1 MTDRRIIR
9 EKLTAY
15 VKAQLDNKAA
25 GNTNPIFVFI
35 GVEQYV
41 NMDVFEKYIVDK
53 STFGQNGNK
62 ELFSPTWF
70 ANVFA
75 TLNTV
80 LGNPDMEYT
89 ILSFAQFSYLISY
102 IQPDFFKSRLIL
114 VRDGFRSLL
123 PLSKKDYIEKTGQEN
138 IEERSEAMPT
148 YMAEQLQVGEN
159 YFYSIKLPV
168 EDFNTLYVFTEHKAL
183 ELLPDDNTHLVIDT
197 VSDPYGLDIFLNQC
211 LIDEDFNKSV
221 IVKVFK
227 KQPMNKQAKEM
238 LEKVNW
244 LLGQFGGQ
252 LFEFDEKEVK
262 QEFNPSEETTALLHQ
277 YWGEKASFR
286 ELRVYKNP
294 DYGKEIISISQGL
307 IVETIINEY
316 KKAKA
321 GEDFKDLFLTAP
333 TGAGKSL
340 LFQLPAFYVS
350 QNNDVTVVVS
360 PLIALMKDQVEQ
372 IRQERG
378 YQKVFFLNS
387 ELSLIDRDRV
397 IEDCQNGEI
406 DVLYLS
412 PELLLSY
419 DITYF
424 IGKTR
429 KLGLLVIDEAHLIT
443 TWGRDF
449 RVDYWFLGQHVNKIR
464 KNTDYRFPMVA
475 VTATAI
481 YGGDND
487 MVFDSVNSLYM
498 HDPHLFIGEV
508 KRNNITFV
516 IDNHEKYKSN
526 YDSEKEKET
535 VKFVEDI
542 AEVGV
547 KTIVYAPY
555 RKHIDN
561 LVQRLE
567 ADGKE
572 GVAVAY
578 HSGLTPDNKNLA
590 YSSFKDNEAKVMIST
605 KAFGMGVDIPDIQLV
620 YHHAPSGLLPDYV
633 QEVGRA
639 ARKPE
644 INGFAALSYALED
657 QRYSKIL
664 HGISALRHFQIR
676 EVLNKINKMFVANDK
691 KRNMLVSADDFGY
704 IFDNTVD
711 YDQKVM
717 TSLMMIEKD
726 YLAKYRFN
734 VLIAR
739 PKKLFVKVF
748 CRVNRLGLNM
758 LKQKYAGSYKPLS
771 VNGEYTIVELDLDRI
786 WKKSFCDKSFPM
798 IKREFYEGSLFQDEY
813 VECKPQIKVSFSLDI
828 DFKQANRVLVE
839 MLDTIQTT
847 LANLAGHYFSSDEL
861 ETALETRIKK
871 KETREK
877 LVKFL
882 LATYSGRL
890 SGPNQVDNDAFLQRR
905 RNARQEEQYRV
916 LNSQY
921 ANNFAKLKRRMQ
933 RLFEGVADNTAS
945 VFTSNGSEY
954 LLNYIRL
961 GSLMEILG
969 IGTYESRGGDK
980 PMIFIRINDPR
991 RILRDATDTNY
1002 RNSLLTNIERRHKS
1016 SSDIFDHFFLHSFEN
1031 EDRWNFIEDFFL
1043 GESNDEL
1050 FAKYPGGER
1059 NHIDI
1064 VSYVKSHMGESY
1076 QESSKSMNK
1085 GKNGISTFEPKEGK
1099 KYYSNDLLTIDGLTR
1114 RVGKWLIEAPMELDK
1129 VRRKFNLS
1137 IDKEIYTVLMSKL
1150 RNYHFPYYRDSVG
1163 LKLKIDFPGYDQ
1175 PVMASV
1181 PYQNEPVK
1189 FYTWWRKNEDKVAM
1203 SKKELIELLIKVN
1216 EMNPNALVKKHR
1228 EILAKLKS

>member
-1 MTDRRIIR
+1 
-9 EKLTAY
+9 
-15 VKAQLDNKAA
+15 
-25 GNTNPIFVFI
+25 
-35 GVEQYV
+35 
-41 NMDVFEKYIVDK
+41 
-53 STFGQNGNK
+53 
-62 ELFSPTWF
+62 
-70 ANVFA
+70 
-75 TLNTV
+75 
-80 LGNPDMEYT
+80 
-89 ILSFAQFSYLISY
+89 
-102 IQPDFFKSRLIL
+102 
-114 VRDGFRSLL
+114 
-123 PLSKKDYIEKTGQEN
+123 
-138 IEERSEAMPT
+138 
-148 YMAEQLQVGEN
+148 
-159 YFYSIKLPV
+159 
-168 EDFNTLYVFTEHKAL
+168 
-183 ELLPDDNTHLVIDT
+183 
-197 VSDPYGLDIFLNQC
+197 
-211 LIDEDFNKSV
+211 
-221 IVKVFK
+221 
-227 KQPMNKQAKEM
+227 
-238 LEKVNW
+238 
-244 LLGQFGGQ
+244 
-252 LFEFDEKEVK
+252 
-262 QEFNPSEETTALLHQ
+262 
-277 YWGEKASFR
+277 
-286 ELRVYKNP
+286 
-294 DYGKEIISISQGL
+294 
-307 IVETIINEY
+307 
-316 KKAKA
+316 
-321 GEDFKDLFLTAP
+321 
-333 TGAGKSL
+333 
-340 LFQLPAFYVS
+340 
-350 QNNDVTVVVS
+350 
-360 PLIALMKDQVEQ
+360 
-372 IRQERG
+372 
-378 YQKVFFLNS
+378 
-387 ELSLIDRDRV
+387 
-397 IEDCQNGEI
+397 
-406 DVLYLS
+406 
-412 PELLLSY
+412 
-419 DITYF
+419 
-424 IGKTR
+424 
-429 KLGLLVIDEAHLIT
+429 
-443 TWGRDF
+443 
-449 RVDYWFLGQHVNKIR
+449 
-464 KNTDYRFPMVA
+464 
-475 VTATAI
+475 
-481 YGGDND
+481 
-487 MVFDSVNSLYM
+487 
-498 HDPHLFIGEV
+498 
-508 KRNNITFV
+508 
-516 IDNHEKYKSN
+516 
-526 YDSEKEKET
+526 
-535 VKFVEDI
+535 
-542 AEVGV
+542 
-547 KTIVYAPY
+547 
-555 RKHIDN
+555 
-561 LVQRLE
+561 
-567 ADGKE
+567 
-572 GVAVAY
+572 
-578 HSGLTPDNKNLA
+578 
-590 YSSFKDNEAKVMIST
+590 
-605 KAFGMGVDIPDIQLV
+605 
-620 YHHAPSGLLPDYV
+620 
-633 QEVGRA
+633 
-639 ARKPE
+639 
-644 INGFAALSYALED
+644 
-657 QRYSKIL
+657 
-664 HGISALRHFQIR
+664 
-676 EVLNKINKMFVANDK
+676 
-691 KRNMLVSADDFGY
+691 
-704 IFDNTVD
+704 
-711 YDQKVM
+711 M

-786 WKKSFCDKSFPM
+786 WKKSFSDKSFPM

-861 ETALETRIKK
+861 ETALETRINK

-1163 LKLKIDFPGYDQ
+1163 LKLKIEFPGYDQ

>member
-1 MTDRRIIR
+1 MASIIKK
-9 EKLTAY
+9 KLTSY
-15 VKAQLDNKAA
+15 IKSQLDIIASK
-25 GNTNPIFVFI
+25 NTNPIFVFVGI
-35 GVEQYV
+35 EQYV
-41 NMDVFEKYIVDK
+41 NMKEFERHIVDK
-53 STFGQNGNK
+53 NTFNKNGNE
-62 ELFSPTWF
+62 ELFSQTWF
-70 ANVFA
+70 ADIFVS
-75 TLNTV
+75 LNRV
-80 LGNPDMEYT
+80 LGDSDVEYT
-89 ILSFAQFSYLISY
+89 ILSFAQFCYLISY
-102 IQPDFFKSRLIL
+102 IQPDFFKDRLIL
-114 VRDGFRSLL
+114 VHDGFRSIL
-123 PLSKKDYIEKTGQEN
+123 PMAKKDYIEKVGLEN
-138 IEERSEAMPT
+138 IEERSDAMPT
-148 YMAEQLQVGEN
+148 YMAEQVQIGN
-159 YFYSIKLPV
+159 NFFYSIKSPV
-168 EDFNTLYVFTEHKAL
+168 EDFKTLDVFTEHKTL
-183 ELLPDDNTHLVIDT
+183 KLLPEDNTHLVIDT
-197 VSDPYGLDIFLNQC
+197 VSDPYGLDTFINQC
-211 LIDEDFNKSV
+211 LIEDDFNKSV

-227 KQPMNKQAKEM
+227 KQPMNMHAKEL
-238 LEKVNW
+238 LERANW
-244 LLGQFGGQ
+244 LLEQFGGE
-252 LFEFDEKEVK
+252 LYEFDEKEVV
-262 QEFNPSEETTALLHQ
+262 QEFNPQEETIDLLHQ
-277 YWGEKASFR
+277 YWGDKATFR

-294 DYGKEIISISQGL
+294 DYGKEIVSISQGL
-307 IVETIINEY
+307 IVETIIDEY

-321 GEDFKDLFLTAP
+321 GENFKDLFLTAP

-350 QNNDVTVVVS
+350 KNNDVTIVVS

-372 IRQERG
+372 IRQDRG
-378 YQKVFFLNS
+378 FKKVFFLNS
-387 ELSLIDRDRV
+387 ELSLVDRDRV

-424 IGKTR
+424 IGNER

-449 RVDYWFLGQHVNKIR
+449 RVDYWFLGQHINKIR
-464 KNTDYRFPMVA
+464 KNSGYRFPMVA

-508 KRNNITFV
+508 RRNNISFV

-535 VKFVEDI
+535 VKFIEKI

-561 LVQRLE
+561 MVQRLE

-572 GVAVAY
+572 GIAVAY
-578 HSGLTPDNKNLA
+578 HSGLTPENKNLA
-590 YSSFKDNEAKVMIST
+590 YAGFKNNEAKVMIST

-657 QRYSKIL
+657 QKYSKIL

-676 EVLNKINKMFVANDK
+676 EVLNKINKIFVANK
-691 KRNMLVSADDFGY
+691 NKRNMLVSADDFGY
-704 IFDNTVD
+704 IFDNTKD

-748 CRVNRLGLNM
+748 CRVNRFGLNM
-758 LKQKYAGSYKPLS
+758 LKHKYIGCYNTLS
-771 VNGEYTIVELDLDRI
+771 VSGEYTIVELDLDRI
-786 WKKSFCDKSFPM
+786 WKKSFSDKSFPM
-798 IKREFYEGSLFQDEY
+798 IKREFYEEKLFKDEY
-813 VECKPQIKVSFSLDI
+813 VECKPQIKVSFSLDT
-828 DFKQANRVLVE
+828 DFKNANQELAKI
-839 MLDTIQTT
+839 LDTLQTT
-847 LANLAGHYFSSDEL
+847 FANLYGRYFSSDEL
-861 ETALETRIKK
+861 DKALEIRIKTS
-871 KETREK
+871 EQREK

-882 LATYSGRL
+882 LTTYSSRS
-890 SGPNQVDNDAFLQRR
+890 SGSNQVENDVFLQRR
-905 RNARQEEQYRV
+905 RDTRQEEQYRV

-933 RLFEGVADNTAS
+933 KLFEGVSDNFVS
-945 VFTSNGSEY
+945 IFTSNGSEY

-969 IGTYESRGGDK
+969 LGTYESRGGDN

-991 RILRDATDTNY
+991 RISLDASDINY
-1002 RNSLLTNIERRHKS
+1002 RNSLLTNIEGRHKS
-1016 SSDIFDHFFLHSFEN
+1016 SSDIFDHFFLHSFDN
-1031 EDRWNFIEDFFL
+1031 ESRWNFIEDFFL

-1064 VSYVKSHMGESY
+1064 VSYVKNHIGEMC
-1076 QESSKSMNK
+1076 QETSISKKKN
-1085 GKNGISTFEPKEGK
+1085 KNGISTFEPRKGK
-1099 KYYSNDLLTIDGLTR
+1099 KYNSNDMLTIDGVTH
-1114 RVGKWLIEAPMELDK
+1114 RVEKWLIVDPIELDK

-1137 IDKEIYTVLMSKL
+1137 IDKEIYTILMSKL
-1150 RNYHFPYYRDSVG
+1150 KNNYFPYYRDNMG
-1163 LKLKIDFPGYDQ
+1163 LKLKIEFPGYDQ
-1175 PVMASV
+1175 PIMASNV
-1181 PYQNEPVK
+1181 YKSEPIK
-1189 FYTWWRKNEDKVAM
+1189 FYKWWRKNDDKVAM
-1203 SKKELIELLIKVN
+1203 SKKELLELFIRVYEIDPNVLIK
-1216 EMNPNALVKKHR
+1216 KHKVV
-1228 EILAKLKS
+1228 ISKLQK

>member
-1 MTDRRIIR
+1 MTDKKIIK

-15 VKAQLDNKAA
+15 IKAQLDKKAV

-35 GVEQYV
+35 GMEQYV
-41 NMDVFEKYIVDK
+41 DMSVFEKYVVDK
-53 STFGQNGNK
+53 NTFDKNGNK
-62 ELFSPTWF
+62 SLFSPMWF
-70 ANVFA
+70 AEVFSA
-75 TLNTV
+75 LTAA
-80 LGNPDMEYT
+80 LGNPNKDYT
-89 ILSFAQFSYLISY
+89 ILSFAQFSYLVTY
-102 IQPDFFKSRLIL
+102 IQPDFFKDRLIL

-123 PLSKKDYIEKTGQEN
+123 PLKKEDYIEKAGQEN
-138 IEERSEAMPT
+138 IEERNEDMPY
-148 YMAEQLQVGEN
+148 YMAEQFQIGDS

-168 EDFNTLYVFTEHKAL
+168 EDYNTLDAFTEHSSL
-183 ELLPDDNTHLVIDT
+183 QLLPDDNTHTVIDT
-197 VSDPYGLDIFLNQC
+197 VSDPYGLDTFLNLC
-211 LIDEDFNKSV
+211 LIEDNFSRTV
-221 IVKVFK
+221 IVKVFQ
-227 KQPMNKQAKEM
+227 KQPMNKQAREM

-244 LLGQFGGQ
+244 LLGLFGGQ
-252 LFEFDEKEVK
+252 LYELDEKEVA
-262 QEFNPSEETTALLHQ
+262 QEFHPSEETTALLHR

-294 DYGKEIISISQGL
+294 DYGKEIVSISQGL

-340 LFQLPAFYVS
+340 LFQLPSFYVS
-350 QNNDVTVVVS
+350 QNNDVTIVVS

-378 YQKVFFLNS
+378 FQKVFFLNS
-387 ELSLIDRDRV
+387 ELSLIDRERV

-449 RVDYWFLGQHVNKIR
+449 RVDYWFLGQHINKIR
-464 KNTDYRFPMVA
+464 KNSDYRFPMVA

-535 VKFVEDI
+535 VKFIEDI
-542 AEVGV
+542 SEVGV

-561 LVQRLE
+561 MVQRLE

-578 HSGLTPDNKNLA
+578 HSGLTPENKNMA
-590 YSSFKDNEAKVMIST
+590 YEGFKRNEARVMIST

-664 HGISALRHFQIR
+664 HGISALRHYQIR
-676 EVLNKINKMFVANDK
+676 EVLNKINKMFVANGK

-704 IFDNTVD
+704 IFDNAID
-711 YDQKVM
+711 YDQKAM

-726 YLAKYRFN
+726 YLAKFRFN

-739 PKKLFVKVF
+739 PKKLFVKVY
-748 CRVNRLGLNM
+748 CRVNRYGLNL

-771 VNGEYTIVELDLDRI
+771 VKGDYTIVELDLDRI
-786 WKKSFCDKSFPM
+786 WKKSFSDKSFPM
-798 IKREFYEGSLFQDEY
+798 IKREFYEGTLFQEEY
-813 VECKPQIKVSFSLDI
+813 VECKPQIKVSFALDT
-828 DFKQANRVLVE
+828 DFKQANR
-839 MLDTIQTT
+839 MLAETLDAIQTT
-847 LANLAGHYFSSDEL
+847 LANLSGHYFTSDDLDE
-861 ETALETRIKK
+861 ALQIQVKK

-890 SGPNQVDNDAFLQRR
+890 STPNQVDNDAFLQRR
-905 RNARQEEQYRV
+905 RNAKQEEQYRV

-933 RLFEGVADNTAS
+933 RLFEGASDNNAF
-945 VFTSNGSEY
+945 VFTSTGSEY

-961 GSLMEILG
+961 GSLMEILD
-969 IGTYESRGGDK
+969 IGTYESRGGDN

-991 RILRDATDTNY
+991 RIMRDANDSNY

-1064 VSYVKSHMGESY
+1064 VSYVKNHMGENHST
-1076 QESSKSMNK
+1076 SSSQKEK
-1085 GKNGISTFEPKEGK
+1085 GKNGISTFAPKEGK
-1099 KYYSNDLLTIDGLTR
+1099 KYNSNDMLTIDGQTR
-1114 RVGKWLIEAPMELDK
+1114 RVGKWLIEDPVELDK
-1129 VRRKFNLS
+1129 VRRKFKLS
-1137 IDKEIYTVLMSKL
+1137 IDKEIFTVLMSKL
-1150 RNYHFPYYRDSVG
+1150 KNYHFPYYRDSVG
-1163 LKLKIDFPGYDQ
+1163 LKLKIDFPGYDL
-1175 PVMASV
+1175 PVTASL
-1181 PYQNEPVK
+1181 PYKDDPVK

-1203 SKKELIELLIKVN
+1203 SKKELLELLIKVN
-1216 EMNPNALVKKHR
+1216 EINPNSLVKKHR
-1228 EILAKLKS
+1228 EILSKLK

>member
-1 MTDRRIIR
+1 MIEKNIIKK
-9 EKLTAY
+9 KLTAY
-15 VKAQLDNKAA
+15 IKSQLDKKSLE
-25 GNTNPIFVFI
+25 NTNPIFVFVGI
-35 GVEQYV
+35 EQYV
-41 NMDVFEKYIVDK
+41 NMDEFEKYVVDK

-62 ELFSPTWF
+62 EIFSPAWF

-75 TLNTV
+75 SLNSVIENT
-80 LGNPDMEYT
+80 DMEYT

-123 PLSKKDYIEKTGQEN
+123 SLAKNDYIEKTGQEN

-168 EDFNTLYVFTEHKAL
+168 EDFNALYVFTEHRAL
-183 ELLPDDNTHLVIDT
+183 ESLPDDNTHLVIDT

-211 LIDEDFNKSV
+211 LIDEDFDKSV

-262 QEFNPSEETTALLHQ
+262 QEFYPSEETTALLHQ

-350 QNNDVTVVVS
+350 QNNDVTIVVS

-372 IRQERG
+372 IRQDRG

-449 RVDYWFLGQHVNKIR
+449 RVDYWFLGQHINKIR

-561 LVQRLE
+561 LIQRLE

-590 YSSFKDNEAKVMIST
+590 YSSFKENEAKVMIST

-748 CRVNRLGLNM
+748 CRVNRFGLNM
-758 LKQKYAGSYKPLS
+758 LKQKYAGSYKQLS
-771 VNGEYTIVELDLDRI
+771 VNGEYTIAELDLDRI
-786 WKKSFCDKSFPM
+786 WKKSFSDKSFPM
-798 IKREFYEGSLFQDEY
+798 IKREFYEGSLFQDKY

-1064 VSYVKSHMGESY
+1064 VLYVKNHMGESY
-1076 QESSKSMNK
+1076 QESSKSIK
-1085 GKNGISTFEPKEGK
+1085 KSKNGISTFEPKEGK
-1099 KYYSNDLLTIDGLTR
+1099 KYYSNDMLTIDGITR
-1114 RVGKWLIEAPMELDK
+1114 RVGKWLIEAPVELDK
-1129 VRRKFNLS
+1129 VRRKYNLS
-1137 IDKEIYTVLMSKL
+1137 VDKEMYTVLMSKL

-1163 LKLKIDFPGYDQ
+1163 LKLKIDFPGFDQ
-1175 PVMASV
+1175 PIMASIV
-1181 PYQNEPVK
+1181 YKDEPLK
-1189 FYTWWRKNEDKVAM
+1189 FYSWWRKNEDKVTM
-1203 SKKELIELLIKVN
+1203 TKKELLELLIKVN
-1216 EMNPNALVKKHR
+1216 DVNPNALIKKHK
-1228 EILAKLKS
+1228 EYLTKLFK

>member
-1 MTDRRIIR
+1 MTGNSKIKERLTEYIKA
-9 EKLTAY
+9 KLDS
-15 VKAQLDNKAA
+15 KSE

-35 GVEQYV
+35 GMEQYV
-41 NMDVFEKYIVDK
+41 NVDVFDKYIIDK
-53 STFGQNGNK
+53 DTFFLNGNQ
-62 ELFSPTWF
+62 EVFSPTWF
-70 ANVFA
+70 ANIFSS
-75 TLNTV
+75 LNMA
-80 LGNPDMEYT
+80 LGNPNLGYT
-89 ILSFAQFSYLISY
+89 ILSYAQFSYIITY
-102 IQPDFFKSRLIL
+102 IQPDFFKNRLIL

-123 PLSKKDYIEKTGQEN
+123 PLEKKDYIEKVGQEN
-138 IEERSEAMPT
+138 IEERSESMPI
-148 YMAEQLQVGEN
+148 YMAEQLQVGN
-159 YFYSIKLPV
+159 NFFYSIKSPV
-168 EDFNTLYVFTEHKAL
+168 EDFNTLNIFTEHKTL
-183 ELLPDDNTHLVIDT
+183 QLLSDDNTHLVIDT
-197 VSDPYGLDIFLNQC
+197 VSDPYGLDTFLNQC
-211 LIDEDFNKSV
+211 LIDDDFNKSI

-238 LEKVNW
+238 LEKLNW
-244 LLGQFGGQ
+244 LLGEFGGE
-252 LFEFDEKEVK
+252 LYEYDEKEVAH
-262 QEFNPSEETTALLHQ
+262 EFLPSEETTALLHQ
-277 YWGEKASFR
+277 YWGNNANFR

-294 DYGKEIISISQGL
+294 DYGKEIINISQGQ

-316 KKAKA
+316 KKAKE
-321 GEDFKDLFLTAP
+321 GEEFKDLFLTAP

-350 QNNDVTVVVS
+350 QNNDVAIVVS

-378 YQKVFFLNS
+378 YQKVYFLNS

-397 IEDCQNGEI
+397 IQDCQNGEI

-449 RVDYWFLGQHVNKIR
+449 RVDYWFLGQHINKIR
-464 KNTDYRFPMVA
+464 KNSDYRFPMVA

-516 IDNHEKYKSN
+516 IDNHEKYTSN

-535 VKFVEDI
+535 VQFIEDI
-542 AEVGV
+542 ANVGV

-561 LVQRLE
+561 MVQRLE
-567 ADGKE
+567 ADGME

-578 HSGLTPDNKNLA
+578 HSGLTPENKSLA
-590 YSSFKDNEAKVMIST
+590 YSAFKDNEAKVMIST

-639 ARKPE
+639 ARKSE
-644 INGFAALSYALED
+644 IKGFAALSYALED

-676 EVLNKINKMFVANDK
+676 EVLNKINKIFVANGN

-704 IFDNTVD
+704 IFDNAID

-739 PKKLFVKVF
+739 PKKLFVKVYS
-748 CRVNRLGLNM
+748 RVNRLGLKL
-758 LKQKYAGSYKPLS
+758 LKQQYIGSFKTLS

-786 WKKSFCDKSFPM
+786 WKKSFSDKSFPI
-798 IKREFYEGSLFQDEY
+798 IKREFYEGNLLQDEY
-813 VECKPQIKVSFSLDI
+813 AECKPQIKVTISLDI
-828 DFKQANRVLVE
+828 DFKQANKNLVE
-839 MLDTIQTT
+839 ILDAIQTT
-847 LANLAGHYFSSDEL
+847 FANLSGRYFSSDDLQESL
-861 ETALETRIKK
+861 KKYIKK
-871 KETREK
+871 KETRDA
-877 LVKFL
+877 LAKFL
-882 LATYSGRL
+882 LATYSGHI
-890 SGPNQVDNDAFLQRR
+890 SGSNNVDNDAFLQRR
-905 RNARQEEQYRV
+905 RNTKQEEQYRV

-933 RLFEGVADNTAS
+933 KLFEGVDDNIAS
-945 VFTSNGSEY
+945 VFTSNGTEY
-954 LLNYIRL
+954 LINYIRL
-961 GSLMEILG
+961 GSLLEILG
-969 IGTYESRGGDK
+969 LGTYESRGGDK

-991 RILRDATDTNY
+991 RIMRDATDMNY
-1002 RNSLLTNIERRHKS
+1002 RNSLLTNIDHRHKS
-1016 SSDIFDHFFLHSFEN
+1016 SSDIFDHFFLHSFDNDE
-1031 EDRWNFIEDFFL
+1031 RWDFIEDFFL

-1050 FAKYPGGER
+1050 FTKYPGGER

-1064 VSYVKSHMGESY
+1064 VTYVKNHIGESKR
-1076 QESSKSMNK
+1076 EDNTSKKK
-1085 GKNGISTFEPKEGK
+1085 GKTGIRTFEPREGK
-1099 KYYSNDLLTIDGLTR
+1099 KYFSNDMLTIDGITR

-1129 VRRKFNLS
+1129 IRRKFNLS
-1137 IDKEIYTVLMSKL
+1137 IDKEMYTILMSKL
-1150 RNYHFPYYRDSVG
+1150 KNYHFPYYRDSVG
-1163 LKLKIDFPGYDQ
+1163 LKLKIEFPGYEQ

-1181 PYQNEPVK
+1181 PYKNEPVK
-1189 FYTWWRKNEDKVAM
+1189 FYIWWKKNENKVTM

-1216 EMNPNALVKKHR
+1216 ELHPTSLVKKHK
-1228 EILAKLKS
+1228 ELLSKLKS